1 MNIRTVLVSLSVGL
15 LLGLLSTASTDARP
29 NSYRKNRKH
38 KGFAKKRTFK
48 IQKVK
53 AVKKKAKVVKK
64 RPLQLQAFERV
75 TQQRMQKKTGQQIAT
90 LKQLIQASTEP
101 SEKARY
107 YFLLAEHYWENS
119 KYWSFVGHGYDDY
132 KGRPNWPQI
141 RQRQVKAFSTS
152 KAYKKQAAAVYYRII
167 KNYKNFNR
175 MCEAYYFLGKNLFE
189 MGQEKQ
195 GLNVFRLM
203 LQRFRNSYP
212 SCPFIPNAYLSF
224 GEYYFNN
231 NQVKAAFSSYTQVL
245 RFSKS
250 SVFGFALYKVGWCY
264 YNLTQYRKALQI
276 FARVILRARGIQMSG
291 KKFSSREKSVLK
303 EALRDYVVTYSQ
315 LKTGAA
321 VDADSDFTRVGG
333 QQNRLK
339 MLRRLGALY
348 RSQGKHSKI
357 IDLYRHLL
365 RVNAS
370 TPRVMWYQLYILQAT
385 HASGSISDTVAQAQ
399 RAKQAVLAY
408 RQAGRPQN
416 KIYKEAMDEMSD
428 QILRY
433 AKYRLYEAQ
442 KTQRR
447 VFYAQA
453 SRFYRIYL
461 ALFSS
466 MEDAYEA
473 MFWMGEINYQ
483 LERYDVAG
491 QFYLKAVQKNSKGKY
506 SEVAAYNAVLSY
518 NKLMRKDGVRI
529 RALTNTKKKKRDFR
543 PKPLKKS
550 AKKFLQ
556 VCETYRKY
564 FPTSKQSLDVF
575 YKAALTYYFFNYFD
589 KAIPLF
595 NQLIK
600 KHPKH
605 EYAIYS
611 AHYILDTYNIKED
624 WTRLNAK
631 SWEYYKHPQLG
642 NAKFKREVLG
652 LIMGSGLKTC
662 EAIER
667 KNYKVTG
674 GKRKIRKDISADVRR
689 QQFLAAAKCFIR
701 FTRERAFVRNKRLN
715 RIALYNASLNYNR
728 AGEPDK
734 SLAAGYRL
742 IREHGDSRS
751 DYVRKTTRALATI
764 FASRADFA
772 RAADFFERYARKY
785 VQKKERADIFYQAGL
800 LREAN
805 GEKRKAMLH
814 YRRVLGDKDFR
825 NRTRRDPKEK
835 ARYAAIYMKFA
846 ESYKKSGNLALYARM
861 MKDFYTRRMG
871 NPGQSVHARME
882 YALARQKLG
891 AKREA
896 KRIFFALPRLY
907 NSKSVPAQFRKG
919 RAAYAAAHCAFLMA
933 EEEYLNYT
941 KIKLKAN
948 MSQKASIKMLAKK
961 DKALAKASKAY
972 DKVLQYKV
980 GDWGVAALV
989 RKGDMVVNY
998 ASFIRS
1004 APTPNLATG
1013 VKKKLK
1019 ARLRAR
1025 ISMNLRQRLKRR
1037 PPRALVNKLVRK
1049 FMRKLAPRF
1058 VSRQNQ
1064 KYKDAMETRADK
1076 IEDSAIIV
1084 YNNALTLAQKLNVYN
1099 KWTDRVLTKLNKLKA
1114 SKYPKL
1120 DEFHPKPGFVDSDF
1134 NFAKDTMSSTK

>member
-1 MNIRTVLVSLSVGL
+1 MKNRTVLAFLSIGL
-15 LLGLLSTASTDARP
+15 LFGLLSTPQVSAR
-29 NSYRKNRKH
+29 SYRKNRKH
-38 KGFAKKRTFK
+38 KGFAKKRTFRMK
-48 IQKVK
+48 KVKMRRKKVK
-53 AVKKKAKVVKK
+53 AVKK
-64 RPLQLQAFERV
+64 RPMQLQAFERV
-75 TQQRMQKKTGQQIAT
+75 TQQRMQKKTGEQIAT
-90 LKQLIQASTEP
+90 LKQLISASTEP
-101 SEKARY
+101 NEKARY
-107 YFLLAEHYWENS
+107 HFLLAEHYWENS
-119 KYWSFVGHGYDDY
+119 KYWNFIGHGYDDY

-141 RQRQVKAFSTS
+141 RLRQVRAFQTS
-152 KAYKKQAAAVYYRII
+152 KAYKRKAAAVYYKII
-167 KNYKNFNR
+167 NNYKSFNR

-189 MGQEKQ
+189 MGKEKQ

-250 SVFGFALYKVGWCY
+250 TVFGFALYKVGWCY

-276 FARVILRARGIQMSG
+276 FARVILRARGIQMNG
-291 KKFSSREKSVLK
+291 GKFSSREKSVLK

-321 VDADSDFTRVGG
+321 ADADADFNRVGG
-333 QQNRLK
+333 EQNKLK

-348 RSQGKHSKI
+348 RSQGKHSKV

-365 RVNAS
+365 RVNGT

-399 RAKQAVLAY
+399 RTKQAVLAY
-408 RQAGRPQN
+408 RQAQRPKN
-416 KIYKEAMDEMSD
+416 KIYKEAMGELSD

-447 VFYAQA
+447 MFYSQA
-453 SRFYRIYL
+453 SKFYRIYL
-461 ALFSS
+461 ELFSG

-483 LERYDVAG
+483 LERYNIAG
-491 QFYLKAVQKNSKGKY
+491 QFYLRAVKKNSKGKY

-518 NKLMRKDGVRI
+518 DKLMKKDGVRI

-543 PKPLKKS
+543 PKPLKAS
-550 AKKFLQ
+550 AKKFLK
-556 VCETYRKY
+556 VCETYKKY

-575 YKAALTYYFFNYFD
+575 YKAALTYYYFNYFD

-624 WTRLNAK
+624 WTLLNSK

-642 NAKFKREVLG
+642 NKKFKREVLE

-667 KNYKVTG
+667 KNYKKVG
-674 GKRKIRKDISADVRR
+674 GKRVERKELPANVRR
-689 QQFLAAAKCFIR
+689 QQFLAAAQCFVR

-764 FASRADFA
+764 FASRADFG
-772 RAADFFERYARKY
+772 RAAKFFERYARKY

-805 GEKRKAMLH
+805 GQKRRAMMH
-814 YRRVLGDKDFR
+814 YRRVLADKDFR
-825 NRTRRDPKEK
+825 RRVRRDPKEK
-835 ARYAAIYMKFA
+835 ARYAAIYLKFA

-871 NPGQSVHARME
+871 NPGQALHARME
-882 YALARQKLG
+882 YALVRKKLG
-891 AKREA
+891 AKSEA
-896 KRIFFALPRLY
+896 KRIIASIPKLY
-907 NSKSVPAQFRKG
+907 ATRVPASFRSGK
-919 RAAYAAAHCAFLMA
+919 AAYAAAHSTFLLA
-933 EEEYLNYT
+933 EQEYKNVT
-941 KIKLKAN
+941 RIKLKAR
-948 MSQKASIKMLAKK
+948 MSQKASVKLLGKK

-972 DKVLQYKV
+972 DKVLTYKV

-998 ASFIRS
+998 ANFIRS
-1004 APTPNLATG
+1004 APTPDLATG
-1013 VKKKLK
+1013 VKKQLK
-1019 ARLRAR
+1019 ARLKSR
-1025 ISMNLRQRLKRR
+1025 ITANLRKRLKRR
-1037 PPRALVNKLVRK
+1037 PPRALVNKLVRQ

-1058 VSRQNQ
+1058 VDRQNQ
-1064 KYKDAMETRADK
+1064 KYKDLMQTRADK
-1076 IEDSAIIV
+1076 IEDSAIVI
-1084 YNNALTLAQKLNVYN
+1084 YGNALKLAQKLNVYN
-1099 KWTDRVLTKLNKLKA
+1099 RWTDKVLSKLNKLKA
-1114 SKYPKL
+1114 SKYPTL
-1120 DEFHPKPGFVDSDF
+1120 DEFHPRPGFTDSDF
-1134 NFAKDTMSSTK
+1134 RFVNDVLKSSVK